1 MSLAK
6 KQHVEEEN
14 GEEAD
19 GEEEDVDGEEEDVGG
34 KEEDVELSGE
44 EGGNNTIV
52 VSDSSDDEGA
62 ISDGSVQV
70 KKYLSSLFSGYV
82 VIRSFCSN
90 YDPGS

>member
-19 GEEEDVDGEEEDVGG
+19 GEEEDVDGEEEDV
-34 KEEDVELSGE
+34 ELSGE

-52 VSDSSDDEGA
+52 VSSDSSDHEGE

-70 KKYLSSLFSGYV
+70 K
-82 VIRSFCSN
+82 
-90 YDPGS
+90 

>member
-1 MSLAK
+1 MSL
-6 KQHVEEEN
+6 VEEEN

-52 VSDSSDDEGA
+52 VSDSSDDEGS

>member
-1 MSLAK
+1 MSLGRK
-6 KQHVEEEN
+6 EEVEEEN

-19 GEEEDVDGEEEDVGG
+19 GKEEDVDGEEEDV
-34 KEEDVELSGE
+34 EVSGD
-44 EGGNNTIV
+44 EGGNKTII